1 MRSNTHDVVLATR
14 QDLQHRGTDISLTSD
29 SLYFSPDPNGTQAK
43 WLLPSGCYLVALVV
57 VLVVALV
64 ISLAVALVVALLYCG
79 FLSDL
84 LQSTALVELSALQFP
99 GVFLPSVAPSTTIYT
114 AYPNFILVTPASF
127 SLTSSFIPIM
137 SANRRLGQP
146 YRAVSKKEN
155 EVHPAQFL
163 PRESHDFNTLPS
175 KPASNTNIPNLQD
188 LSLSDGWTFNFEECS
203 PQEPDESFDD
213 QKRWK
218 FRFFVELFTSFYPEH
233 TLRYTY
239 QGQPLAVCL
248 DSERW
253 TVVLAMS
260 GILLVSQS
268 TGVVGAFYGPNVAC
282 VLNCSTLRYE
292 ARDVGVLLHTIGD
305 LFRFQS
311 PH

>member
-1 MRSNTHDVVLATR
+1 M
-14 QDLQHRGTDISLTSD
+14 
-29 SLYFSPDPNGTQAK
+29 
-43 WLLPSGCYLVALVV
+43 
-57 VLVVALV
+57 
-64 ISLAVALVVALLYCG
+64 
-79 FLSDL
+79 
-84 LQSTALVELSALQFP
+84 SA
-99 GVFLPSVAPSTTIYT
+99 
-114 AYPNFILVTPASF
+114 
-127 SLTSSFIPIM
+127 
-137 SANRRLGQP
+137 ANRRLGQP
-146 YRAVSKKEN
+146 YRAVPKKEN
-155 EVHPAQFL
+155 EVHLAMFP

-188 LSLSDGWTFNFEECS
+188 LSISDNGWTSNFEECS
-203 PQEPDESFDD
+203 PQAPDETFDD

-239 QGQPLAVCL
+239 QGQPLAVCS

-260 GILLVSQS
+260 GISLVSQS

-305 LFRFQS
+305 LFKFRS